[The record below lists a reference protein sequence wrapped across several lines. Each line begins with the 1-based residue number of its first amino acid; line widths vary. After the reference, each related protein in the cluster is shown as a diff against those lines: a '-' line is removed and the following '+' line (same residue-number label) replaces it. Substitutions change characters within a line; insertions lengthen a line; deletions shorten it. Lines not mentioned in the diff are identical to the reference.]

1 MPAPY
6 FNGLLNGDDLSS
18 SVYSL
23 LAISF
28 SVAIGVNGL
37 KLHERR
43 IKLRAVILRALS
55 QTLLTYAIFIVLLV
69 LVLKASPRM
78 MILCQLGI
86 ALPLISL
93 LRKQSSE
100 TAQTSRSQYS

>member
-1 MPAPY
+1 MFIVDLSVHFIVLFSLVKTMPAPY

-43 IKLRAVILRALS
+43 IKLRAVI
-55 QTLLTYAIFIVLLV
+55 
-69 LVLKASPRM
+69 
-78 MILCQLGI
+78 
-86 ALPLISL
+86 
-93 LRKQSSE
+93 
-100 TAQTSRSQYS
+100 